1 MLIRTYLQLVRF
13 PGIFTV
19 FSNVLLGFF
28 AVQQLT
34 FDWLSLGF
42 LLATSGFLF
51 CAGMV
56 FNDFFD
62 YNIDKNQRPDR
73 PLPSGKIPKKYALY
87 LGLCFLGLANICS
100 VFVGLPT
107 LLVSL
112 CMTGFI
118 LLYDIKLKNIPVFG
132 ILNLS
137 VIRFLNVIL
146 GTTIVALSVD
156 AIQIAIPVA
165 ILVAG
170 ISILAKTERAQYSKK
185 AEILNLIFIGAAI
198 FYVNLLAFGGE
209 IIFYVFMGFFVF
221 SIFVPLYF
229 YKEKNNA
236 NIQRKVTFQLLS
248 IIILDAALLSIYSE
262 LVYGLVTLILYAPA
276 YLITRKMYLT

>member
-28 AVQQLT
+28 VVQQFS

-62 YNIDKNQRPDR
+62 YNIDKKQRPDR
-73 PLPSGKIPKKYALY
+73 PLPSGKISKKHALY
-87 LGLCFLGLANICS
+87 LGLCFLVLANICS
-100 VFVGLPT
+100 AFVGFQ
-107 LLVSL
+107 SL
-112 CMTGFI
+112 ILSLSMTGLI
-118 LLYDIKLKNIPVFG
+118 LIYDIKSKNIPVIG

-137 VIRFLNVIL
+137 LIRFLNIIL
-146 GTTIVALSVD
+146 GTTIVTLSIDIIPV
-156 AIQIAIPVA
+156 AIPLA

-170 ISILAKTERAQYSKK
+170 ISIFAKTESSQYSKR
-185 AEILNLIFIGAAI
+185 AEILNLIFIFATI
-198 FYVNLLAFGGE
+198 FYVNILAFGGE
-209 IIFYVFMGFFVF
+209 IIFYVFLALFIS
-221 SIFVPLYF
+221 SIFVPY
-229 YKEKNNA
+229 YSSQRKTNGSV
-236 NIQRKVTFQLLS
+236 QRKVTFQLLS
-248 IIILDAALLSIYSE
+248 IIILDATLLTIYSE
-262 LVYGLVTLILYAPA
+262 LIFAILTLILYVPA
-276 YLITRKMYLT
+276 YFIIRKMYLT